1 MRVASAASPDNV
13 EMTSIFSALKAAAKK
28 ILLGSF
34 IVAGLTFGVL
44 SMMARVYQSDA
55 ELAIMAKG
63 QPSSFAD
70 SRSQSTVDSI
80 ATKMDQQAINT
91 HVRALQSSDL
101 LAQVAD
107 ELKLHEKREFN
118 AKLGPVDM
126 LDTVG
131 RMIGLGGA
139 RPGESERDSV
149 LGALR
154 DRLQVFA
161 AKDSRFV
168 VVRAQSIEP
177 QTAADIANRIADNY
191 RKSLATH
198 GVSEIDDQQEVLQAK
213 IDKISPELVALETE
227 VDQYRGKINAFK
239 GGAQNTGLTEQQL
252 SELTAELTRANAAR
266 AEADAR
272 ALSAREMMKTG
283 SADALPDV
291 QKNPLIQN
299 LVEQRVRIERQISE
313 LSATLLPA
321 HPRMR
326 QLNAD
331 LAGLKTQLRGETSKV
346 VDSLVKEAR
355 VARGRESS
363 IQDSLNALKTK
374 LVSNAPEVA
383 KLRQLEANA
392 KAKRTELENL
402 QAQIEANRKK
412 LDTRAQP
419 VEAQLVS
426 TASAGSV
433 PIFPKKGSMSALAL
447 VASLLFGSAWTV
459 TKALFVGARTPPSGA
474 AAIAGHVRA
483 PATPE
488 LSGYV
493 PNAQPEAPSAK
504 PVASSEAPLAAAAAT
519 PVAAAPVPTVAGPVG
534 EIAAL
539 ASRLDAARSE
549 GRGHRCLLTGLS
561 PAIDSNNEAIELAKA
576 LSALGR
582 HVVLAD
588 WSPTG
593 GGVAEKLQLA
603 VEPGMTDL
611 IIGETSFD
619 QAIARMP
626 GCGAH
631 IIPTGRSLDAVA
643 AELDPDQLNLVL
655 DALDEAYDHIIVTGP
670 HEDARALF
678 EAIQGR
684 FDTGITVAESQGRVS
699 VLDDPEDT
707 FLGFEV
713 AEIELIRYVRPL
725 ATSGLVQQRLMRA
738 MPRNGDGGGRNAPLP
753 H

>member
-1 MRVASAASPDNV
+1 MRVAPAASPDNV

-28 ILLGSF
+28 ILLGSVL
-34 IVAGLTFGVL
+34 VAALTFGVL

-131 RMIGLGGA
+131 RLIGLGGP
-139 RPGESERDSV
+139 RPGESERDRV

-177 QTAADIANRIADNY
+177 QTAADIANRIAENY

-239 GGAQNTGLTEQQL
+239 GGAQNTGLNEQQL

-283 SADALPDV
+283 TADALPDV

-355 VARGRESS
+355 VARGREAS
-363 IQDSLNALKTK
+363 IQESLNTLKTK

-402 QAQIEANRKK
+402 QGQIEANRKK

-426 TASAGSV
+426 TAAAGSV

-474 AAIAGHVRA
+474 AALPARGA
-483 PATPE
+483 ATPE

-493 PNAQPEAPSAK
+493 PSAQPVQASSKPEAPATDAT
-504 PVASSEAPLAAAAAT
+504 PIAVAPAAT
-519 PVAAAPVPTVAGPVG
+519 PAPTAISSIG

-539 ASRLDAARSE
+539 ASRLDVARSD
-549 GRGHRCLLTGLS
+549 GRGHRCLLTGLTT
-561 PAIDSNNEAIELAKA
+561 AIDSSNEAIELAKA

-593 GGVAEKLQLA
+593 GGVAEKLQLPT
-603 VEPGMTDL
+603 EPGLTDL

-631 IIPTGRSLDAVA
+631 IISTGKSLDAVT

-684 FDTGITVAESQGRVS
+684 FDAGITVAESQGRVS

-725 ATSGLVQQRLMRA
+725 ASSGLVQQRLMRA
-738 MPRNGDGGGRNAPLP
+738 IPRNGDGGGRNAPLP